1 MPLTG
6 FELMSFSGFLMN
18 SGVVLL
24 PLALQPIVG
33 QNSGRRTIW
42 NVRTLIVFLLLRK
55 LTVSAC
61 LVTRNE

>member
-6 FELMSFSGFLMN
+6 FELMSFLGFLMN
-18 SGVVLL
+18 LGVVLL

-61 LVTRNE
+61 LVIRNE